1 MTTLEIHQFICRTD
15 NYGILIRDPATN
27 QVAAIDT
34 PNGDQ
39 VQAALDE
46 KGWKLTHIFTTHHHH
61 DHTHG
66 HLQLKAASGCKIIGA
81 KDEQELTPGIDQT
94 VEDGDIFTFGSFR
107 VHVLD
112 TRGHTVGHVTY
123 WIPEAKVAF
132 AGDTLF
138 AMGCGKVRDDA
149 YEQMWHSLEKI
160 RSLPADTRVYCGH
173 EYTQANAEFALTVDP
188 ENPALKQRYAR
199 VKAMRAEGKPTL
211 PTEMADELETNPF
224 LRSKS
229 PEIRRLLGLE
239 TAPDWRVFQ
248 EIRERKNRF

>member
-1 MTTLEIHQFICRTD
+1 MATLEIHQFICRTD
-15 NYGILIRDPATN
+15 NYGILIRDQATN

-66 HLQLKAASGCKIIGA
+66 HLQLKAASGCKIIGP
-81 KDEQELTPGIDQT
+81 KDERELTPGIDQV
-94 VEDGDIFTFGSFR
+94 VEDGDIVPFGSFT

-112 TRGHTVGHVTY
+112 TRGHTIGHVTY

-138 AMGCGKVRDDA
+138 AMGCGKVRDSA

-160 RSLPADTRVYCGH
+160 RKLPKDTQVYCGH

-224 LRSKS
+224 LRSNS
-229 PEIRRLLGLE
+229 PEIRRFLGLE
-239 TAPDWRVFQ
+239 TAPDWQVFQ